1 MARTGAHGL
10 LRCSITPGLSPS
22 SRRVLSGLWSQQ
34 WDVSSFLTF
43 SSLEDYLKKKKDL
56 NVQAH
61 LHNAS

>member
-43 SSLEDYLKKKKDL
+43 SSLEDYLKKKKD
-56 NVQAH
+56 
-61 LHNAS
+61 